1 MRIYFNTPQ
10 RLTQLIG
17 ANTTVIVAGRRTGK
31 TDSIA
36 SPFVLR
42 NMQRMPGSTGG
53 IVVPTFKHGL
63 TNTIPGLLAAW
74 RRWGF
79 INGIHYV
86 VGRRPPKSFQQAII
100 EPTDYEHVISFY
112 NGSRAIIISQDRP
125 GSSNS
130 LTLSWLLI
138 DEAKFIDYQRLKDE
152 TLPANGGIKSYFGRH
167 SFNHSILILSD
178 MPQTK
183 AGSWFLH
190 YKDKMDTEL
199 IHTIEATVYEIWR
212 LKQRIRDCHKQHLT
226 PPAYLRKQIRTL
238 DRQLNQMRSV
248 AVYYK
253 EYSSIEN
260 LQLLGE
266 NYIKQMKRDLTPL
279 TFQTSILCQ
288 RIGIMKDGFYS
299 SMRESHKYD
308 ASNFAYLDS
317 LAWNSFNY
325 ENNEDNENNS
335 TGDVGAYGVPEKPAL
350 WGVSLARGNKD
361 YVRSTTIRENNH
373 TCNDHTCNDHTC
385 NDHTCNNHTCNAQS
399 YINNANLLLDSRAD
413 ADINP
418 DAPICIGMD
427 YNANINWIVAAQP
440 STSQPLSTFST
451 SPKLLN
457 SSTPKPNSTHSTSPK
472 HLNTSTDKQ
481 NSTSPKLLNSSTPKP
496 LLILKSFYTKFDRK
510 IPALIDDFCRYYQF
524 HRNKT
529 VIYYYDATALGSNYA
544 VNDQDFHW
552 VVCHEFERHGWQV
565 DDVYLGNPM
574 RHDEKYLL
582 INQAFAG
589 KQRLM
594 PFFNR
599 QNNDDLLLAI
609 QSAGVARGRN
619 GFRKDKGGEK
629 LAETEEDLLEHR
641 TDGTDAFD
649 TLFIGCEKFP
659 RQSSTPYNPSGIL

>member
-1 MRIYFNTPQ
+1 MKHDVYFNKPQ

-36 SPFVLR
+36 SPFVYR

-53 IVVPTFKHGL
+53 IIVPTFKHGL

-74 RRWGF
+74 RRWGLLP
-79 INGIHYV
+79 GVHYV
-86 VGRRPPKSFQQAII
+86 VGRRPPKSFGSAII

-112 NGSRAIIISQDRP
+112 NGSRAVIISQDRP

-130 LTLSWLLI
+130 LTLSWLLV
-138 DEAKFIDYQRLKDE
+138 DEAKFIDYEKLKDE

-167 SFNHSILILSD
+167 SFNHSIVILSD

-183 AGSWFLH
+183 KSSWFLH
-190 YKDKMDTEL
+190 YKEKMDPEL
-199 IHTIEATVYEIWR
+199 IAAIEALILRIYE
-212 LKQRIRDCHKQHLT
+212 LKERVRDCRAKGIE
-226 PPAYLRKQIRTL
+226 PPAYCQSRIRKL
-238 DRQLNQMRSV
+238 DRQLNQLRSV

-279 TFQTSILCQ
+279 TFQTSILCKQ
-288 RIGIMKDGFYS
+288 IGIAKDGFYS
-299 SMRESHKYD
+299 SMRETHKYD
-308 ASNFAYLDS
+308 ASNFEYLDKVWQNIES
-317 LAWNSFNY
+317 GKNIVVNSSGA
-325 ENNEDNENNS
+325 DK
-335 TGDVGAYGVPEKPAL
+335 DV
-350 WGVSLARGNKD
+350 
-361 YVRSTTIRENNH
+361 
-373 TCNDHTCNDHTC
+373 
-385 NDHTCNNHTCNAQS
+385 
-399 YINNANLLLDSRAD
+399 
-413 ADINP
+413 NP

-427 YNANINWIVAAQP
+427 YNANINWIVAGQIAGRR
-440 STSQPLSTFST
+440 
-451 SPKLLN
+451 LN
-457 SSTPKPNSTHSTSPK
+457 V
-472 HLNTSTDKQ
+472 
-481 NSTSPKLLNSSTPKP
+481 
-496 LLILKSFYTKFDRK
+496 IKSFYVKFERK
-510 IPALIDDFCRYYQF
+510 LPELIADFCHYYAE

-529 VIYYYDATALGSNYA
+529 VVFYYDATALGSNYA
-544 VNDQDFHW
+544 VNTQDFHW
-552 VVCHEFERHGWQV
+552 VIKTQFEERGWRV
-565 DDVYLGNPM
+565 IDVYLGQPM

-582 INQAFAG
+582 INNAFKG
-589 KQRLM
+589 LQNLM

-609 QSAGVARGRN
+609 QTAGVSRGRL
-619 GFRKDKGGEK
+619 GFRKNKSGEK

-659 RQSSTPYNPSGIL
+659 QEVLTEGSVFSSGIS